1 MDVSHFMD
9 VLLKDTSYELK
20 LVWYSIILLSIT
32 VWIYSMI
39 DIVKSSFEE
48 KDYYTWILVVGL
60 VPVLGPIL
68 YLFIG
73 RKRKLK
79 RN

>member
-20 LVWYSIILLSIT
+20 LIWYSIILLSIGL
-32 VWIYSMI
+32 WIYSMN
-39 DIVKSSFEE
+39 DIVKSSFED
-48 KDYYTWILVVGL
+48 KDYYIWILVVGF
-60 VPVLGPIL
+60 VPILGSIL

-73 RKRKLK
+73 RKRKLE

>member
-20 LVWYSIILLSIT
+20 LIWYSIILLSIGL
-32 VWIYSMI
+32 WIYSMI

-48 KDYYTWILVVGL
+48 KDYYIWI
-60 VPVLGPIL
+60 LGPIL
-68 YLFIG
+68 HLFIG